1 MQHENGGHDMADR
14 SVALILNEDFG
25 DRVIALSRQMPVWIV
40 SSPANESAVRAARG
54 SYDEG
59 EAPITVLL
67 ARPGEDAASFLTR
80 AMYAI
85 DEHHGEASQA
95 APYDTL
101 WVQGT
106 TEIPDK
112 ELAADL
118 GFKVIAATAEGFRA
132 EK

>member
-1 MQHENGGHDMADR
+1 MNT
-14 SVALILNEDFG
+14 SVALVLNEDFG
-25 DRVIALSRQMPVWIV
+25 DRVIALAQQMPVWIV
-40 SSPANESAVRAARG
+40 SSPANESAVREARG
-54 SYDEG
+54 SYAEG
-59 EAPITVLL
+59 EGRITVLL
-67 ARPGEDAASFLTR
+67 ARPGEDEANFLTR

-85 DEHHGEASQA
+85 DEHHGEASQS

-106 TEIPDK
+106 TEIPD
-112 ELAADL
+112 EDLAADL